1 MSHPTDTETADSHR
15 QHAAARNIFV
25 LGLDDQNLS
34 VLDAMPDADR
44 YRFHRL
50 LTQKELQE
58 GVVSV
63 PDLLDKARRQLDAF
77 DGTVDAIVGYWDFP
91 VTMMV
96 AILCKE
102 RGLRAASLEAVVK
115 CEHKYWS
122 RLEQQ
127 KVIDE
132 HPAFALLDLSAAD
145 VVLPAGLDYPV
156 WIKPIKSA
164 SSEGAHH
171 VEDEE
176 QLKAAV
182 ALEREQI
189 GRMGGPFNDILEM
202 LDLPPA
208 IAEIGPDECLVEEA
222 APGFQ
227 ATVEGFAHDDDV
239 EVYGVVDSVAY
250 PDTASFLRY
259 QYPSS
264 RVPQHI
270 QNYMADVSRRVIT
283 AVGLTNSTFN
293 IEYFWDPETEKLNL
307 LEVNARHS
315 QSHAPLFTMVD
326 GIPNHAFMIDLA
338 LGRDPRDLPR
348 RQGAFETAGKWLL
361 GTFSDGV
368 VKRVPTAQEIS
379 DLEEQ
384 IPGTTIEVTVAEGQR
399 LSEGEGEDSYSYL
412 LAEVFLG
419 ARDEIELV
427 KQWDRCVES
436 LRFEIET
443 IAKGD

>member
-1 MSHPTDTETADSHR
+1 
-15 QHAAARNIFV
+15 
-25 LGLDDQNLS
+25 
-34 VLDAMPDADR
+34 MPDADR
-44 YRFHRL
+44 YMFHQL
-50 LTQKELQE
+50 LTQDELQH

-63 PDLLDKARRQLDAF
+63 PDLLDQARAQLDAF

-91 VTMMV
+91 ITMMV
-96 AILCKE
+96 PILYQE
-102 RGLRAASLEAVVK
+102 RELRSATLEAVVK

-132 HPAFALLDLSAAD
+132 HPAFALLDLSVDD
-145 VVLPAGLDYPV
+145 VTLPAGLRYPV

-176 QLKAAV
+176 QLKTAV
-182 ALEREQI
+182 ALESEQI
-189 GRMGGPFNDILEM
+189 GRMGGPFNDILDM
-202 LDLPPA
+202 LVLPPE
-208 IAEIGPDECLVEEA
+208 IAEIGTATCLVEEEA
-222 APGFQ
+222 TGFQ
-227 ATVEGFAHDDDV
+227 VTVEGYAHDGDV
-239 EVYGVVDSVAY
+239 EVYGVVDSVTY
-250 PDTASFLRY
+250 PDTSSFLRY

-270 QNYMADVSRRVIT
+270 QNYMADVSRRVIA
-283 AVGLTNSTFN
+283 AVELTDSTFN

-315 QSHAPLFTMVD
+315 QSHAPLFALVD
-326 GIPNHAFMIDLA
+326 SIPNHAFMIDLA
-338 LGRDPRDLPR
+338 LGRNPRDLPR

-361 GTFSDGV
+361 RTFSDGV
-368 VKRVPTAQEIS
+368 VKRIPSAQEIA

-384 IPGTTIEVTVAEGQR
+384 FPGATVEVTVAEGQR
-399 LSEGEGEDSYSYL
+399 LSEGQGEDSYSYL

-419 ARDEIELV
+419 ARDEVELASD
-427 KQWDRCVES
+427 WDRCVDA
-436 LRFEIET
+436 LHFEIET
-443 IAKGD
+443 IEEGA